1 LIKERLS
8 KKLKKIQGNFKDLN
22 EKLET
27 YEKILVDK
35 GLLCSENETT
45 QNNDENET
53 VGKEESTEYD
63 ETSYSKEDMKYN
75 TSLDRKKNKT

>member
-1 LIKERLS
+1 
-8 KKLKKIQGNFKDLN
+8 
-22 EKLET
+22 
-27 YEKILVDK
+27 
-35 GLLCSENETT
+35 LCSENETT